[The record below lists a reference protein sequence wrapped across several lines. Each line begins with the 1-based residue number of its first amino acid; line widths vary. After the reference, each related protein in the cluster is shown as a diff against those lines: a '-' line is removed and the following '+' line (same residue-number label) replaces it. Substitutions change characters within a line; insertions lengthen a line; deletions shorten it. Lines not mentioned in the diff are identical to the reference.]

1 MDYFTIL
8 FYIFALLTIA
18 SAVFVVSSKNIMYSA
33 VALFVT
39 LFSIACLYIL
49 LRADFI
55 AITQIMVY
63 VGGILILLLFG
74 IMLTHKITNVDL
86 KTSNLNIIPSIIFAV
101 GITTIIIFIMLTT
114 NWRITSPVNNE
125 TTINQI
131 GTLLLSNYLLP
142 FEIASIILLI
152 ALIGSA
158 MYARKN
164 KEKN

>member
-1 MDYFTIL
+1 MNYYTIL

-18 SAVFVVSSKNIMYSA
+18 SAVFIVSSKNIMYSA
-33 VALFVT
+33 IALFVT

-55 AITQIMVY
+55 AVTQLMVY

-74 IMLTHKITNVDL
+74 IMLTHKITSVDI
-86 KTSNLNIIPSIIFAV
+86 KTSNLNLIPSIIFTV
-101 GITTIIIFIMLTT
+101 GITSIIIFIMLTT
-114 NWRITSPVNNE
+114 NWRNTAPMKNE
-125 TTINQI
+125 TTVNEI
-131 GTLLLSNYLLP
+131 GRLLLTNYLLP
-142 FEIASIILLI
+142 FEIASIVLLV

>member
-1 MDYFTIL
+1 MNYYTIL

-18 SAVFVVSSKNIMYSA
+18 SAVFLVSTRNIMYSA

-39 LFSIACLYIL
+39 LFNVACLYIL

-74 IMLTHKITNVDL
+74 IMMTHKITSVDI
-86 KTSNLNIIPSIIFAV
+86 KTNNLNVIPSIIFTV
-101 GITTIIIFIMLTT
+101 GITAIIIMIMLTT
-114 NWRITSPVNNE
+114 NWRKTAPMNNE
-125 TTINQI
+125 STVSEI
-131 GTLLLSNYLLP
+131 GRLLLSSYLLP
-142 FEIASIILLI
+142 FEVASIVLLI

-158 MYARKN
+158 MYARKS
-164 KEKN
+164 K

>member
-74 IMLTHKITNVDL
+74 IMLTHKITDVDL